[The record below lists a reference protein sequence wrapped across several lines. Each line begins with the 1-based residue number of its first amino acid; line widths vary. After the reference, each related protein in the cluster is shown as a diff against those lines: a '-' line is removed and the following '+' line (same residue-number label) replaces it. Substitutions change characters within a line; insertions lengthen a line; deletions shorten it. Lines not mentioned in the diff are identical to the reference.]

1 MGFVKG
7 IVKIFKDDGD
17 DLCIGII
24 GYFDILYLKN
34 WLDNIMY
41 LEFEVELDNLN
52 IIGKGRYIGKV
63 LELMSKELFN

>member
-17 DLCIGII
+17 ELYIGII

-63 LELMSKELFN
+63 LELVSRELFN